1 MADKTRPPPRVT
13 DEFLTVADIAGL
25 LKLNSQ
31 TIRNWI
37 DAGKLPAVRIG
48 RRVRVLRRD
57 LDELIESGRT
67 TLPPGTSPQSSPGQ
81 AQRSGRVRRSIRGPD
96 L

>member
-1 MADKTRPPPRVT
+1 MTPARRPPQAT
-13 DEFLTVADIAGL
+13 DEFLTVAEVAAT
-25 LKLNSQ
+25 LKLNGQ

-57 LDELIESGRT
+57 LDELIEGGRT
-67 TLPPGTSPQSSPGQ
+67 TSHPAELPDPHEDAHQFWGG
-81 AQRSGRVRRSIRGPD
+81 
-96 L
+96 

>member
-48 RRVRVLRRD
+48 RRVRVLRRRRAD
-57 LDELIESGRT
+57 RVRAHH
-67 TLPPGTSPQSSPGQ
+67 LPPGTSPQSSPGQ
-81 AQRSGRVRRSIRGPD
+81 APAFWEVRRPFPGPD